1 MSGRVLR
8 VVQSIAAAG
17 ATFAFAACAS
27 HESKISETGSMPT
40 KQVDFAADA
49 GRVVCGNARFTVL
62 TPRLIRME
70 WSPTARFEDRPS
82 FAFTQRDVEPPAFE
96 AKTEGGRLLVET
108 SDLKLVYS
116 PDGRAFSNGN
126 LAVSF
131 KMNGATKKWAPGA
144 DDAGNLG
151 GTVRTLDQANGRVPL
166 DPGLVSRDGWVVVDD
181 SKTLLFGDGD
191 PAWPAVRKEPDA
203 LDWYFFGHGHDY
215 AGALR
220 DFTKVA
226 GEIPLP
232 PRYVFGAWWSRYW
245 HYSDQELKDLVA
257 AYREHDVPLDILVV
271 DMDWHLVGPE
281 YPQGGWTGYTWDPK
295 LFPDPAGFLKWASDE
310 GLRTTL
316 NLHPHSGVGP
326 HEAQYADFARAMGID
341 PATKAQ
347 IPFDCAD
354 RKYMD
359 AYFKLLHHPYEVMG
373 IDFWWLD
380 WQQGTETDIP
390 GLDPLFWLNH
400 LHWIDMER
408 NPLRQGLRP
417 LIFSRW
423 GGLGN
428 HRYQIG
434 FSGDTWSTWESLKFQ
449 SEFTATASNVGYG
462 LWSHDIGGHIPG
474 KIEPEIYARWIQ
486 MAIFSPALRTHT
498 TKNPEAERR
507 IWAFDDEI
515 FQAAR
520 EAFHLRYRLIPYVY
534 TAAREAHDT
543 SVSMCRPLY
552 YEWPELSEAYEWG
565 DEFMFGD
572 ELLVAPV
579 SSPRDATSG
588 CALRKAWLPPGQWTE
603 WTSGREFVGP
613 CVVEL
618 AVALDETPVF
628 GRAGGILPLGPKMM
642 SSSEKPV
649 DPVELV
655 LFPGESGAIVGAP
668 SDFELYEDDGT
679 SLGYKEGR
687 FARTRYTQR
696 RTSDKIAV
704 GIEPAVGE
712 YDGMVEERAYILRLP
727 NVLPPKRVTLN
738 GAALAASAIRWV
750 DGDLLV
756 DLPRASVRERRDVIV
771 ESSGLANP
779 YEPDL
784 LNGLKGRL
792 KKLDDVERA
801 VGDAMPAR
809 FAELRRMR
817 TDAGASA
824 EKALALAKAVNGD
837 AWLALCDEVADCSA
851 PEDRKLKALARML
864 GLSVDLAARAA
875 GDAKGAVDMR
885 AEMRLLDAARDFEG
899 TLTTK
904 APAGWSQPDGP
915 AASFSGKGGG
925 DAATAFVRLVPPDG
939 AQTAVLRA
947 NLALNV
953 QGRTFE
959 VPFEQTL
966 FPSINDWRV
975 VGPFENPWEI
985 GLTKVHPP
993 EGKIDFA
1000 ASYPGK
1006 DGGAVS
1012 WKRAQRLADD
1022 QGDLAKEFVV
1032 DLHEV
1037 TGGRVE
1043 STLAY
1048 AVTWL
1053 DAPKDMDV
1061 VFAIGSDD
1069 GFALRVNGEWVETMQ
1084 KGRPYVSRENKVPA
1098 RLKKGRNEVLMKVS
1112 QGGGDWKFAVHVEDA
1127 NGRAAEGVSASAE

>member
-1 MSGRVLR
+1 MSRRANRTVPFL
-8 VVQSIAAAG
+8 AAAT
-17 ATFAFAACAS
+17 AAVALVACAPRNADHS
-27 HESKISETGSMPT
+27 EAAMPARTESFTRDG
-40 KQVDFAADA
+40 
-49 GRVVCGNARFTVL
+49 GRVVCGKARFTVL

-70 WSPTARFEDRPS
+70 WSPGARFEDRAS
-82 FAFTQRDVEPPAFE
+82 FAFTQRDVEPPPFE
-96 AKTEGGRLLVET
+96 ARMDGGKLVVET
-108 SDLKLVYS
+108 DGAKLSYT
-116 PDGRAFSNGN
+116 PNGRAFSARN
-126 LAVSF
+126 LSVEF
-131 KMNGATKKWAPGA
+131 KMNGAAKRWVPGMEA
-144 DDAGNLG
+144 SGNLG

-191 PAWPAVRKEPDA
+191 PAWPALRSEPDA

-257 AYREHDVPLDILVV
+257 DYRKHDVPLDILVV
-271 DMDWHLVGPE
+271 DMDWHLVGPQ
-281 YPQGGWTGYTWDPK
+281 YPDGGWTGYTWDPE
-295 LFPDPAGFLKWASDE
+295 LFPDPQGFLKWAEDE

-326 HEAQYADFARAMGID
+326 HEQQYADFARAVGID

-347 IPFDCAD
+347 IPFDCTD
-354 RKYMD
+354 RAYMD
-359 AYFKLLHHPYEVMG
+359 AYFKLLHHPYEQMG

-380 WQQGTETDIP
+380 WQQGTATDVP

-474 KIEPEIYARWIQ
+474 RIEPEIYARWIQ
-486 MAIFSPALRTHT
+486 LAIFSPALRTHT

-534 TAAREAHDT
+534 TAARQAHDT

-552 YEWPELSEAYEWG
+552 YEWPELEEAYEWS
-565 DEFMFGD
+565 DEFLFGD

-588 CALRKAWLPPGQWTE
+588 CALRQVWLPPGEWTE
-603 WTSGREFVGP
+603 WSSGRSFAGP
-613 CVVEL
+613 CNVEV
-618 AVALDETPVF
+618 AVALDEIPVF
-628 GRAGGILPLGPKMM
+628 ARSGAILPLGPKMM
-642 SSSEKPV
+642 SSAEKPV

-655 LFPGESGAIVGAP
+655 LFPGTEGE
-668 SDFELYEDDGT
+668 FELYEDDGT
-679 SLGYKEGR
+679 SLGYKEGK
-687 FARTRYTQR
+687 FARTRFVQK
-696 RTSDKIAV
+696 RTLEKIHV
-704 GIEPAVGE
+704 GIEPAQGE
-712 YDGMVEERAYILRLP
+712 FPGMVEERAYVLRFP
-727 NVLPPKRVTLN
+727 NVLPPERVTLD
-738 GAALAASAIRWV
+738 GAALPASAIRWT
-750 DGDLLV
+750 DGDLV
-756 DLPRASVRERRDVIV
+756 VEIPRASVRTKREIV
-771 ESSGLANP
+771 VGTSLGNP
-779 YEPDL
+779 YGPMQA
-784 LNGLKGRL
+784 GLKGRL
-792 KKLDDVERA
+792 KKLDDVRGL

-809 FAELRRMR
+809 FAELDKLR
-817 TDAGASA
+817 AEAENSA
-824 EKALALAKAVNGD
+824 ANAVALAAAVDGE
-837 AWLALCDEVADCSA
+837 AWLKLCDEVADCSA
-851 PEDRKLKALARML
+851 PDARKLRALARML
-864 GLSVDLAARAA
+864 GLMTEIGARASESGDGTVEMHAEVRVLDADRDFA
-875 GDAKGAVDMR
+875 GDLRAEAAAGWRIVGGDSAKLAGRGGRDSAAASVHLAPEGAVRTATMR
-885 AEMRLLDAARDFEG
+885 AR
-899 TLTTK
+899 
-904 APAGWSQPDGP
+904 
-915 AASFSGKGGG
+915 
-925 DAATAFVRLVPPDG
+925 
-939 AQTAVLRA
+939 
-947 NLALNV
+947 LALDI

-959 VPFEQTL
+959 VPFEATI

-975 VGPFENPWEI
+975 IGPFENTWEE
-985 GLTKVHPP
+985 GLSKVHPP
-993 EGKIDFA
+993 ETELDFD

-1006 DGGAVS
+1006 DGRTVA
-1012 WKRAQRLADD
+1012 WTRAQRKVDD
-1022 QGDLAKEFVV
+1022 KGDLTQEFIV
-1032 DLHEV
+1032 DLHKT
-1037 TGGRVE
+1037 TGGHVE
-1043 STLAY
+1043 NTLAC

-1053 DAPKDMDV
+1053 DCPADRDAV
-1061 VFAIGSDD
+1061 LAIGSDD
-1069 GFALRVNGEWVETMQ
+1069 GFAVRVNGEWVASNQ
-1084 KGRPYVSRENKVPA
+1084 KGRPYRSREDKVPV
-1098 RLKKGRNEVLMKVS
+1098 RLKKGRNEIFLKVS
-1112 QGGGDWKFAVHVEDA
+1112 QGAADWKFAVHVEDA
-1127 NGRAAEGVSASAE
+1127 AGTPMEDVTVVEP